1 MPSGEAFTD
10 TQVREIAAPA
20 RRRARRAGCTT
31 PSTSAPVDGD
41 IRDHAERLHAALG
54 ARAANGVLLLVAP
67 GDRQLEIVTG
77 KESSRRLS
85 DRSCALAALSMTTS
99 FSGGD
104 LVGGIVTGVRM
115 LAESA
120 GRELH
125 RSGLSPS
132 RSRARLSTGRRRLG
146 AQGAGHHVAVLDD
159 EPAQRRRRLLRAQV
173 LVGRCR
179 RPTARPAGAGRG
191 RPRPARPS
199 RAYAG
204 PTAGR

>member
-1 MPSGEAFTD
+1 VPSGEAFTD
-10 TQVREIAAPA
+10 AQIREIS
-20 RRRARRAGCTT
+20 RACATASQESGLHY
-31 PSTSAPVDGD
+31 SVFIGPVDGD

-54 ARAANGVLLLVAP
+54 ARASNGVLLLVAP

-120 GRELH
+120 GRELQP
-125 RSGLSPS
+125 G
-132 RSRARLSTGRRRLG
+132 RA
-146 AQGAGHHVAVLDD
+146 
-159 EPAQRRRRLLRAQV
+159 
-173 LVGRCR
+173 
-179 RPTARPAGAGRG
+179 
-191 RPRPARPS
+191 
-199 RAYAG
+199 
-204 PTAGR
+204 